1 MKKTTSKDTIKI
13 ISRLADIRSAKA
25 EMAKEEE
32 TIKDAIRNIMGDET
46 ALQAGDFIVLIA
58 EVMRTDLDKKAL
70 AVELGDK
77 LKHFEKQSTH
87 DRIEIRKA

>member
-1 MKKTTSKDTIKI
+1 MKKTTSKDTISK

-32 TIKDAIRNIMGDET
+32 TIKDAIREVMGDDT
-46 ALQAGDFIVLIA
+46 AMQAGEFIVLIA
-58 EVMRTDLDKKAL
+58 EVVRTDLDKKAL
-70 AVELGDK
+70 AAELGDDIK
-77 LKHFEKQSTH
+77 RFEKQSSH

>member
-70 AVELGDK
+70 AAELGDK
-77 LKHFEKQSTH
+77 LKQFEKQSSH
-87 DRIEIRKA
+87 DRIEIRRA